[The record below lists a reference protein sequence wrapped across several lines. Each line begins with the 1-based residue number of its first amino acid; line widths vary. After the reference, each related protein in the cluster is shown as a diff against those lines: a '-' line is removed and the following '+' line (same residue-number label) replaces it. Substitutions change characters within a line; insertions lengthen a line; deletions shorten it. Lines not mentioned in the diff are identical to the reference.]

1 MSPGLLTILREV
13 MAGVETD
20 EADSPSPGF
29 AMVDC
34 HCHLVDKAFDEDID
48 TVIQQAKQA
57 GVKGALVVT
66 ETYTQ
71 FDKVLQLAQ
80 RHPDFVF
87 PCLGVH
93 PVQGALTGDQ
103 RCVTLE
109 DVEKAIPIIEKNI
122 SHIAAIGEIGL
133 DFQPR
138 ICVRPEDKD
147 IQRQVLKMQVDL
159 AKKYDL
165 PVNVHSRSAG
175 RPTIAALREYGAD
188 KVLLHAFDGKPAVA
202 MAGVEAGYFFSIP
215 PSCVRN
221 PESKLVHRLPITNI
235 LLESD
240 SPALGPEKDVRNEPK
255 NISLSCDYI
264 ATRKKLDVQEL
275 SRITTMNALR
285 LFPKLARV
293 IK

>member
-1 MSPGLLTILREV
+1 M
-13 MAGVETD
+13 
-20 EADSPSPGF
+20 
-29 AMVDC
+29 
-34 HCHLVDKAFDEDID
+34 
-48 TVIQQAKQA
+48 
-57 GVKGALVVT
+57 KGALVVT

-93 PVQGALTGDQ
+93 PVQGALTGEQ
-103 RCVTLE
+103 RCVTIE
-109 DVEKAIPIIEKNI
+109 DVQKAIPIIEKNI
-122 SHIAAIGEIGL
+122 DQITAIGEIGL

-159 AKKYDL
+159 AIKHNL

-175 RPTIAALREYGAD
+175 RPTIAALKEFGAD

-202 MAGVEAGYFFSIP
+202 MSGVEAGYYFSIP

-221 PESKLVHRLPITNI
+221 PESKLVQRLPTTNI

-240 SPALGPEKDVRNEPK
+240 SPALGPEKNVRNEPK
-255 NISLSCDYI
+255 NISISCDYI
-264 ATRKKLDVQEL
+264 AIRKNLDAKEL
-275 SRITTMNALR
+275 SRITTSNALK

>member
-1 MSPGLLTILREV
+1 
-13 MAGVETD
+13 MAGVVDETVG
-20 EADSPSPGF
+20 PSHGI

-34 HCHLVDKAFDEDID
+34 HCHLVDKSFDEDID

-57 GVKGALVVT
+57 GVKGTLVVT

-80 RHPDFVF
+80 RHPDFVY

-93 PVQGALTGDQ
+93 PVQGALTGEQ

-109 DVEKAIPIIEKNI
+109 DVEKALPIIEQNI
-122 SHIAAIGEIGL
+122 SSIAAIGEIGL

-147 IQRQVLKMQVDL
+147 VQRQVLKLQVDL

-175 RPTIAALREYGAD
+175 RPTIAALREFGAD

-202 MAGVEAGYFFSIP
+202 MTGVEAGYFFSIP

-221 PESKLVHRLPITNI
+221 PESKLVQRLPVTNI

-255 NISLSCDYI
+255 NILLSCDYI
-264 ATRKKLDVQEL
+264 ATRKKLDVHEL
-275 SRITTMNALR
+275 SRITTMNALK

>member
-1 MSPGLLTILREV
+1 MSLELLEESETR
-13 MAGVETD
+13 MAGVVTD
-20 EADSPSPGF
+20 DTDHVDSPSPGI

-34 HCHLVDKAFDEDID
+34 HCHLVDKSFDEDID
-48 TVIQQAKQA
+48 TVIQQAKQ
-57 GVKGALVVT
+57 
-66 ETYTQ
+66 
-71 FDKVLQLAQ
+71 
-80 RHPDFVF
+80 
-87 PCLGVH
+87 
-93 PVQGALTGDQ
+93 GALTGEQ
-103 RCVTLE
+103 RCVTIE
-109 DVEKAIPIIEKNI
+109 DVQKAIPIIEKNI
-122 SHIAAIGEIGL
+122 DQITAIGEIGL

-159 AKKYDL
+159 AIKHNL

-175 RPTIAALREYGAD
+175 RPTIAALKEFGAD

-202 MAGVEAGYFFSIP
+202 MSGVEAGYYFSIP

-221 PESKLVHRLPITNI
+221 PESKLVQRLPTTNI

-240 SPALGPEKDVRNEPK
+240 SPALGPEKNVRNEPK
-255 NISLSCDYI
+255 NISISCDYI
-264 ATRKKLDVQEL
+264 AIRKNLDAKEL
-275 SRITTMNALR
+275 SRITTSNALK